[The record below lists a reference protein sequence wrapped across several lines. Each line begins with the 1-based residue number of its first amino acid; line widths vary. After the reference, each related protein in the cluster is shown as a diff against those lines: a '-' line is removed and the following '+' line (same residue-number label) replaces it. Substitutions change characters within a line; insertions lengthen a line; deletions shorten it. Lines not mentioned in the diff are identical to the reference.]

1 MGPKLGAVWS
11 PEVHVSVEK
20 LERIEGRISWRRPN
34 EFAESHKYFR
44 GFLTFVFG
52 NVYFLRLLPFLTF
65 CPKNSP
71 LPSPAHFFIV
81 CLHVEYNYLNGNEK
95 LFRLEGLSCW
105 EESWE
110 RLELDLNF
118 MSIFQRECK
127 QMSIL
132 HSYRLVP
139 GPF

>member
-1 MGPKLGAVWS
+1 MSSQNLLNIFG
-11 PEVHVSVEK
+11 
-20 LERIEGRISWRRPN
+20 
-34 EFAESHKYFR
+34 
-44 GFLTFVFG
+44 GFLTFVLG
-52 NVYFLRLLPFLTF
+52 NIAYFLRHLPFLTF

-71 LPSPAHFFIV
+71 PFHLPAHFFIV
-81 CLHVEYNYLNGNEK
+81 CLRVECNYLNGKEK

-132 HSYRLVP
+132 HNYQLVP
-139 GPF
+139 SPF